1 MMRARRIKRIC
12 SVRGCKN
19 TDCYVIAR
27 FCEFTNSVIICK
39 DCLKDA
45 LSAIDPSIFEV
56 KTIEGPT
63 AENIENAAEPIV
75 ENSAGEPIVENTAVE
90 KSDTKSE
97 AKPKR
102 QTGRRTS
109 KAKEE

>member
-19 TDCYVIAR
+19 ADCYVIAR
-27 FCEFTNSVIICK
+27 FCEFANSVIICK

-45 LSAIDPSIFEV
+45 LSAIDPSVFEV
-56 KTIEGPT
+56 KTVEEPK
-63 AENIENAAEPIV
+63 AENIENVTEPTV
-75 ENSAGEPIVENTAVE
+75 ENAAAE

-97 AKPKR
+97 EKPQKQTKR
-102 QTGRRTS
+102 RASKS

>member
-27 FCEFTNSVIICK
+27 FCEFANSVIICK

-45 LSAIDPSIFEV
+45 LSAIDPSVFEV
-56 KTIEGPT
+56 KAVEEPT
-63 AENIENAAEPIV
+63 AENIENADEPIA
-75 ENSAGEPIVENTAVE
+75 ENAAVE
-90 KSDTKSE
+90 KSDVKSE
-97 AKPKR
+97 EKPKR
-102 QTGRRTS
+102 QTRRRKS
-109 KAKEE
+109 KTKEE

>member
-1 MMRARRIKRIC
+1 MRARRIKRIC

-27 FCEFTNSVIICK
+27 FCEFANSVIICR

-56 KTIEGPT
+56 KAVEEPT
-63 AENIENAAEPIV
+63 AENIENAVEPIA
-75 ENSAGEPIVENTAVE
+75 ENAAVE
-90 KSDTKSE
+90 KTDTKSE
-97 AKPKR
+97 EKPKR
-102 QTGRRTS
+102 QTGRCKS
-109 KAKEE
+109 KTKEE

>member
-27 FCEFTNSVIICK
+27 FCEFANSVIICK

-45 LSAIDPSIFEV
+45 LSAIDPSVFEV
-56 KTIEGPT
+56 KAVGEPT
-63 AENIENAAEPIV
+63 AENIENADEPMAE
-75 ENSAGEPIVENTAVE
+75 NATVE
-90 KSDTKSE
+90 KSDVKSE
-97 AKPKR
+97 EKPKR
-102 QTGRRTS
+102 QTGRRKS
-109 KAKEE
+109 KTKEE

>member
-27 FCEFTNSVIICK
+27 FCEFANSVIICK

-56 KTIEGPT
+56 KAVEEPT
-63 AENIENAAEPIV
+63 AENIENTAEPIV
-75 ENSAGEPIVENTAVE
+75 ENSAGEQL
-90 KSDTKSE
+90 DTKSE
-97 AKPKR
+97 EKPKR
-102 QTGRRTS
+102 QTGRRKS
-109 KAKEE
+109 KTKEE

>member
-27 FCEFTNSVIICK
+27 FCEFANSVIICK

-56 KTIEGPT
+56 KTIEEPT
-63 AENIENAAEPIV
+63 AENIENAT
-75 ENSAGEPIVENTAVE
+75 EPIVENTAAE
-90 KSDTKSE
+90 KTDTKSE

-102 QTGRRTS
+102 QTRRRTS